1 MVIYDYTSSPV
12 SSQEDARSLVKELR
26 CGGAGTHLFAK
37 STTRMTTSDRP
48 RRRSRSVQRTVPDAQ
63 PRSRSKSRTRTP
75 TARDGANNHKETTGQ
90 QDDDDDDDDDDE
102 PLLYQEAH
110 DEEEPEWELEDD
122 DDEDSCN
129 DSDNEAACLAAA
141 RRSLSGDLLGMATA
155 ALPTTTTTNTTM
167 PYVDLEL
174 VESATLVSNLSM
186 DMTNTLHS
194 TSPGTTPLPSSSSES
209 DRDDEPNQHY
219 NDKVMHNLLC
229 QGEWDLLEDHLG
241 QLYGTPSLLRR
252 ALLHRN
258 DAQETVLQVL
268 CCQAPPPVAVRCLE
282 ALDRLNLAESILT
295 TAVDAAE
302 NTILHTVCA
311 HVRSRR
317 RRTPKTT
324 MTSSSTTTKSS
335 SVSSS
340 RRSRSRPPS
349 RRHHHPPRDKSRGRP
364 KSQSPARGDKR
375 SSSCESPRKHGGAKS
390 QSRRHG
396 RSNSRPPS
404 SSSKRPEKSTPTG
417 TTKSSSK
424 SSSKSS
430 KAKRRHSHSHGGV
443 TMPAL
448 IPIDESE
455 SSHPSEAAGSIHE
468 VPSTTTTTTTPHSF
482 SVLEFSILQQLVVL
496 APHLLERT
504 NHFGDTPLHL
514 LVASPGLSK
523 AKYKHRSTETCMAAE
538 LAAHDVVGQCLHR
551 VPRSVAVHANRRGLT
566 LLHGAI
572 ARGAHELVLV
582 QLLQHLRHAAALPDV
597 RGWYPLHY
605 VAVHPN
611 LIPWTFCHD
620 LIAAYPQALVAQSYD
635 TGDAPLHLLL
645 ARISKS
651 IRTHD
656 KKKKKKKKNKEPKKT
671 RRSMG
676 HSSSS
681 GSNQPKYYLD
691 RNTAKLAELLSKST
705 SEWQSGSSNARE
717 GSKRSS
723 RSTRVRIDS
732 STNSNS
738 SSNSSSPTVPTCA
751 LLLQNYQHWSPLH
764 YCAKL
769 GAAAERLVHVWRKKS
784 PQGMHQASVLST
796 QTERV
801 TPLHMACAQKPCSH
815 DMVQALA
822 LCGPHACAAQDF
834 QGRTPL
840 AVAICNSSVS
850 SSMVQSLIDVY
861 PQAVELASHG
871 NYLPLHLAL
880 QQERSE
886 TICHSLIRAAG
897 SRKKSLEAATVAGDT
912 PFHMAC
918 AQSQSSVRVVKLLAE
933 RFPEAIFL
941 RNTAGQS
948 PFDLARI
955 FNPTLLKA
963 IPQLET
969 ARQDLLL
976 HNSNNNKNDP
986 DESTSPTPQLS
997 PKTAAVEG
1005 TKRRKS
1011 ISGILRRTD

>member
-26 CGGAGTHLFAK
+26 GGGGGTHLFAK
-37 STTRMTTSDRP
+37 STTRMTTSDGP
-48 RRRSRSVQRTVPDAQ
+48 RRRSRSVQRTVPDPQ
-63 PRSRSKSRTRTP
+63 PRSQSKSRTRTQ
-75 TARDGANNHKETTGQ
+75 TAREGANTISNKDRTGQ
-90 QDDDDDDDDDDE
+90 PPPPPQDDDDDDDDE
-102 PLLYQEAH
+102 PLLYQEPH
-110 DEEEPEWELEDD
+110 DEPEPEWELEDD
-122 DDEDSCN
+122 DDDDSWN

-155 ALPTTTTTNTTM
+155 ALPTTTTATANTAM

-174 VESATLVSNLSM
+174 VECQTMVSNLSM

-209 DRDDEPNQHY
+209 DVDDEPNQYY
-219 NDKVMHNLLC
+219 NDKVLHNLLC
-229 QGEWDLLEDHLG
+229 QGEWDLLEQHLE

-268 CCQAPPPVAVRCLE
+268 CCQAPPAVALRCLE

-317 RRTPKTT
+317 RRRTPKTLT
-324 MTSSSTTTKSS
+324 TSSSTTTTCSS
-335 SVSSS
+335 LSSS

-349 RRHHHPPRDKSRGRP
+349 RRYPRDKSRSRP
-364 KSQSPARGDKR
+364 HSQSPARGDKR
-375 SSSCESPRKHGGAKS
+375 SSSCESPRRRSSSSKHGAKR
-390 QSRRHG
+390 QSRVK
-396 RSNSRPPS
+396 SRPPS
-404 SSSKRPEKSTPTG
+404 SSSKRPEKSTPSC
-417 TTKSSSK
+417 TKSSSK
-424 SSSKSS
+424 S

-455 SSHPSEAAGSIHE
+455 SSHPSEAAESIHE

-538 LAAHDVVGQCLHR
+538 LAAHDVLGQCLQR

-605 VAVHPN
+605 VAVHPS

-645 ARISKS
+645 SRISKS

-656 KKKKKKKKNKEPKKT
+656 KKKKKKKNKEPKKT

-705 SEWQSGSSNARE
+705 SEWHSGSSNARE
-717 GSKRSS
+717 GRKRSS
-723 RSTRVRIDS
+723 PSTRVRIDS
-732 STNSNS
+732 STSN
-738 SSNSSSPTVPTCA
+738 SNSSSPTVPTCA

-784 PQGMHQASVLST
+784 PRGMHQASVLST

-822 LCGPHACAAQDF
+822 LCGPHACAAQDS

-886 TICHSLIRAAG
+886 TICHSLIRASAAN
-897 SRKKSLEAATVAGDT
+897 SRTKKSLEAATVAGDT
-912 PFHMAC
+912 PLHMAC

-976 HNSNNNKNDP
+976 HNNNKNDP
-986 DESTSPTPQLS
+986 DESSSPTPQLS